1 MYQKIIK
8 ESNENKIF
16 QYLFKSKE
24 NFVINDIANAL
35 NMSFPTVKRVVDILV
50 KKNIIVERDKIGE
63 GVGRKARVYGFNP
76 DFCYSIGIRI
86 TSHSFQFIL
95 INGYC
100 EIKKEKLYN
109 IELDTSSIVD
119 SLEECINNFIATLNV
134 DEKKHLIGVGIATRG
149 IVNNE
154 KNFVEFSNT
163 DSFPLR
169 SLESIRKKLGVPVL
183 IENESNLAVISESIL
198 GLGQKLNHFVCL
210 TLSDSISCSTFQ
222 KEQHDSFSFKAG
234 RIHHM
239 NINPDGNLCECGSK
253 GCLGSYI
260 SDKAL
265 ILEFKKFFPEIN
277 DFDEIFSEK
286 YLETNF
292 GKLLINNYIKH
303 LAIGIRNLLF
313 FLNPEKLI
321 ITGKICKYKN
331 IIKPELLKAIYTPN
345 HIFYRGEDTILF
357 SKFNEQTGILG
368 AAIFPIVDSLF

>member
-1 MYQKIIK
+1 
-8 ESNENKIF
+8 
-16 QYLFKSKE
+16 
-24 NFVINDIANAL
+24 
-35 NMSFPTVKRVVDILV
+35 
-50 KKNIIVERDKIGE
+50 
-63 GVGRKARVYGFNP
+63 
-76 DFCYSIGIRI
+76 
-86 TSHSFQFIL
+86 
-95 INGYC
+95 
-100 EIKKEKLYN
+100 
-109 IELDTSSIVD
+109 
-119 SLEECINNFIATLNV
+119 
-134 DEKKHLIGVGIATRG
+134 
-149 IVNNE
+149 
-154 KNFVEFSNT
+154 
-163 DSFPLR
+163 
-169 SLESIRKKLGVPVL
+169 
-183 IENESNLAVISESIL
+183 
-198 GLGQKLNHFVCL
+198 
-210 TLSDSISCSTFQ
+210 
-222 KEQHDSFSFKAG
+222 
-234 RIHHM
+234 M

-313 FLNPEKLI
+313 FSNPEKLI